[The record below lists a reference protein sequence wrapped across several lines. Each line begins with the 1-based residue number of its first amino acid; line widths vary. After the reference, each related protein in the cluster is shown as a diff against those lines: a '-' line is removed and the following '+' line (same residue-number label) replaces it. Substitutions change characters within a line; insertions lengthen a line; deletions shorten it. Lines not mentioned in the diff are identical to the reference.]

1 MINTFKENDNKS
13 SIDNLLQNKNDYK
26 LLSKVAY
33 KKHQN
38 NIEDAIKNTN
48 YKYDP
53 SLSSQ
58 TEKVFYNPNTKET
71 VISHAGTNFGSKKW
85 YNDLRSDNA
94 IFGDYDLKMHNHI

>member
-13 SIDNLLQNKNDYK
+13 SIDNLLQNKDDYK

-38 NIEDAIKNTN
+38 NIENAIQHTN

-53 SLSSQ
+53 ELSSH
-58 TEKVFYNPNTKET
+58 TEKVFYKPNKEV
-71 VISHAGTNFGSKKW
+71 VIAHAGTNFGSKKW

-94 IFGDYDLKMHNHI
+94 IYGIRETG

>member
-13 SIDNLLQNKNDYK
+13 SIDHLLQNKDDYK

-38 NIEDAIKNTN
+38 NIENAIQHTN

-53 SLSSQ
+53 SLSSH

-71 VISHAGTNFGSKKW
+71 VISHARTNFESKK
-85 YNDLRSDNA
+85 
-94 IFGDYDLKMHNHI
+94 

>member
-13 SIDNLLQNKNDYK
+13 SIDNILQNKDDYK

-53 SLSSQ
+53 QLSSQ
-58 TEKVFYNPNTKET
+58 TEKVFYNPLSKET
-71 VISHAGTNFGSKKW
+71 VISNTGTNFRDKNTF
-85 YNDLRSDNA
+85 NDLKADSA
-94 IFGDYDLKMHNHI
+94 IFFGL

>member
-13 SIDNLLQNKNDYK
+13 SIDNILQNKDDYK

-38 NIEDAIKNTN
+38 NIENAIQHTN

-53 SLSSQ
+53 ELSSQ
-58 TEKVFYNPNTKET
+58 NEKVFYNTKET

-94 IFGDYDLKMHNHI
+94 IVWG

>member
-13 SIDNLLQNKNDYK
+13 SIDNILQNKDDYK

-38 NIEDAIKNTN
+38 NIENAIQHTN

-58 TEKVFYNPNTKET
+58 TEKYFT
-71 VISHAGTNFGSKKW
+71 IQ
-85 YNDLRSDNA
+85 
-94 IFGDYDLKMHNHI
+94 

>member
-13 SIDNLLQNKNDYK
+13 SIDNILQNKDDYK
-26 LLSKVAY
+26 LLSKVAS
-33 KKHQN
+33 KKHQS
-38 NIEDAIKNTN
+38 NIENAIQHTN

-53 SLSSQ
+53 ELSSQ

-71 VISHAGTNFGSKKW
+71 VISHAGTIFGSKKW

-94 IFGDYDLKMHNHI
+94 FYGD

>member
-13 SIDNLLQNKNDYK
+13 SIDNILQNKDDYK

-38 NIEDAIKNTN
+38 NVESAIKHTN

-53 SLSSQ
+53 DLSTK
-58 TEKVFYNPNTKET
+58 TEKFFINLMK
-71 VISHAGTNFGSKKW
+71 
-85 YNDLRSDNA
+85 L
-94 IFGDYDLKMHNHI
+94 L